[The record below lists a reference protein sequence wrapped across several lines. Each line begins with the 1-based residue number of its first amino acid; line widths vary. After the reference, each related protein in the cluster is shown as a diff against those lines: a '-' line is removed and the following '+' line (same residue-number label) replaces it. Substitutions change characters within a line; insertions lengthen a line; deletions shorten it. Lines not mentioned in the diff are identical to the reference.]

1 MNPDFWKSKKVL
13 ITGHTGF
20 KGSWLCLWLQ
30 RLGADVTGYALEA
43 PTEPNLF
50 GLSQAGRDMRSVT
63 GDVRDREAFTR
74 IVREQRPEIII
85 HMAAQTVVRAS
96 YDNPF
101 ETYETN
107 VMGTVNLFEA
117 VRAADSVRAVVNVT
131 TDKVYENKEW
141 EWAYRE
147 NEALGGFDPYSN
159 SKACSEL
166 VTSAYRNSFFNTH
179 TSSPV
184 LRPVGIATAR
194 AGNVLGGGDWT
205 RDQLVPDIIR
215 ACMEHRTVCIRSPHA
230 VRPWQFVLEP
240 LRGYL
245 TLAECLYRDPA
256 RFSHAWNFGPA
267 DDDAKPVSWIVDAL
281 CRMWGGDAGW
291 RLDTDIH
298 RHEANYLKVDS
309 SKAKAHLDWAPR
321 MPLWQTLEFVV
332 EWYKAYD
339 QHQDVRSLTDS
350 HISRYELLEHA

>member
-1 MNPDFWKSKKVL
+1 MNADFWKSKKVF

-20 KGSWLCLWLQ
+20 KGSWLCLWLE
-30 RLGADVTGYALEA
+30 RLGAEVTGFALEP

-50 GLSQAGRDMRSVT
+50 TLSHAGSDMRSVV
-63 GDVRDREAFTR
+63 GDVRDGAALKRAMQEA
-74 IVREQRPEIII
+74 RPEIVI
-85 HMAAQTVVRAS
+85 HMAAQTVVRTG

-117 VRAADSVRAVVNVT
+117 VRATDTVRAVVNVT
-131 TDKVYENKEW
+131 TDKCYENKEW

-147 NEALGGFDPYSN
+147 NEPLGGADPYSS

-166 VTSAYRNSFFNTH
+166 VTSAYRQSFF
-179 TSSPV
+179 PAG
-184 LRPVGIATAR
+184 RIAQAPVGIATAR

-205 RDQLVPDIIR
+205 RSQLVPDIMR
-215 ACMEHRTVCIRSPHA
+215 ACMEHRTVLIRSPYA

-245 TLAECLYRDPA
+245 TLAECAYENPA
-256 RFSHAWNFGPA
+256 HFSESWNFGPA
-267 DDDAKPVSWIVDAL
+267 DEDARPVQWIVDRL
-281 CRMWGGDAGW
+281 IRLWGGDAEW
-291 RLDTDIH
+291 KLDTDVH
-298 RHEANYLKVDS
+298 PHEAGYLKLDS
-309 SKAKAHLDWAPR
+309 SKAKQHLGWQPR
-321 MPLWQTLEFVV
+321 MHLGQTLEFVV
-332 EWYKAYD
+332 EWYKAYY
-339 QHQDVRSLTDS
+339 HMNDVRTLTEG